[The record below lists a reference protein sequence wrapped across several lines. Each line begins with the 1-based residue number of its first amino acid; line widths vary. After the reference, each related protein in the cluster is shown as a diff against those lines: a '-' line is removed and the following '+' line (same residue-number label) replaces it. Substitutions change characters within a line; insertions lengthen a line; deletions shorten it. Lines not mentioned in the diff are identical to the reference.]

1 MLLQAFIQS
10 NWDKMM
16 KRALDIIEPKQQM
29 NIIISGAPNGA
40 KNRFCILYSCSL
52 SLTCSVMMKL
62 VTRRLSMMRIQAHT
76 GRNAAT
82 RPMETARYLRETL

>member
-1 MLLQAFIQS
+1 
-10 NWDKMM
+10 MM
-16 KRALDIIEPKQQM
+16 KIKRALDKIEPNQQI
-29 NIIISGAPNGA
+29 NIIISRAPDGV
-40 KNRFCILYSCSL
+40 KNRFFVLYKCIVSV

-82 RPMETARYLRETL
+82 RPIETARYLRKQYREYYKLSQS